1 MNQYLKVLKKFGLTE
16 NEAKVYLE
24 SLKENE
30 LSPFQISKL
39 TGIPRTTVYD
49 ILMNLALKGLVE
61 LDQSDGLQKQ
71 QTKVRAKNPSVL
83 RKILQKRRDDS
94 FKIEAEIAEIL
105 PSLKEIFHK
114 DESNADFQFFP
125 GIEGIR
131 RVYLNIE
138 SQNLDQN
145 NVSWTQLMPLDVFG
159 SKNINEDV
167 HTWNEIRKR
176 NKITAKEL
184 IPLNDWTKHVLTY
197 QYQLD
202 KRYLDNRE
210 FRYIES
216 PMFEMLLDLVV
227 QGNYIKIACC
237 EGDEVW
243 GIIIKSEALAKSFK
257 SMFSVMWNMATPIT
271 KEFIEALG
279 DNKLLTEQKLKR
291 SL

>member
-1 MNQYLKVLKKFGLTE
+1 MNQYTNVLKKFGLTE
-16 NEAKVYLE
+16 NEAKVYIE

-49 ILMNLALKGLVE
+49 VLMNLALKGLVE

-71 QTKVRAKNPSVL
+71 QTKVRAKNPSIL

-94 FKIEAEIAEIL
+94 FKIEADIVEIL

-114 DESNADFQFFP
+114 DESNADFQFYP

-138 SQNLDQN
+138 SQDIDQDC
-145 NVSWTQLMPLDVFG
+145 VSWTQLMPLDVFG
-159 SKNINEDV
+159 SKDINKDV
-167 HTWNEIRKR
+167 HDWNDIRLK
-176 NKITAKEL
+176 NKTTAKVL
-184 IPLNDWTKHVLTY
+184 IPLNEWTKHVLTY

-202 KRYLDNRE
+202 NRYLDNRD

-216 PMFEMLLDLVV
+216 PMFEMFLDLVV
-227 QGNYIKIACC
+227 QGNYIKIACS

-243 GIIIKSEALAKSFK
+243 GIIIKSEAMAKSFK
-257 SMFSVMWNMATPIT
+257 SMFNVMWSMATPVT
-271 KEFIEALG
+271 KEFIENLG
-279 DNKLLTEQKLKR
+279 ENKLLKEQKKLK
-291 SL
+291 S